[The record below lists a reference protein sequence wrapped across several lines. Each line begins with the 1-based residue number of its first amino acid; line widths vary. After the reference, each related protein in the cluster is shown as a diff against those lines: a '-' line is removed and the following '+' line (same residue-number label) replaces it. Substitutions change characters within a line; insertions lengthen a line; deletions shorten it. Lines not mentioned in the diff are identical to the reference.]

1 MGDKMEENINALDE
15 INKGAC
21 MGMDAIDDI
30 LDKVED
36 SKFKSLLEK
45 QYEFYESIKDDI
57 TNIYDKYNS
66 DDTPHETSVMNKVMT
81 WSGINMKTMT
91 DHSNSNIAELLLQGT
106 NMGIIEGRRI
116 LNKKEIN
123 KDVEDIIDKF
133 VKKQEKYVEDLK
145 KFL

>member
-45 QYEFYESIKDDI
+45 QYGFYESIKDDI

-91 DHSNSNIAELLLQGT
+91 NHSNSNIAELLLQGT

>member
-1 MGDKMEENINALDE
+1 MEENINALDE
-15 INKGAC
+15 VNKGAC

-36 SKFKSLLEK
+36 NKLKNLLDK
-45 QYEFYESIKDDI
+45 QYQFYKDIKEDIKD
-57 TNIYDKYNS
+57 IYNKYNS
-66 DDTPHETSVMNKVMT
+66 TDNPHETSVMNKVMT
-81 WSGINMKTMT
+81 WSGINMKTMK

-116 LNKKEIN
+116 LNKKKIN
-123 KDVEDIIDKF
+123 SDVEKIISLF

-145 KFL
+145 EFL

>member
-36 SKFKSLLEK
+36 GKFKSLLEK

>member
-1 MGDKMEENINALDE
+1 MGDKMKENINALDE

-45 QYEFYESIKDDI
+45 QYEFYQSIKDDI

>member
-1 MGDKMEENINALDE
+1 MKENINALDE
-15 INKGAC
+15 VNKGAC

-36 SKFKSLLEK
+36 SKLKVLLDK
-45 QYEFYESIKDDI
+45 QYKFYKDIKEDI
-57 TNIYDKYNS
+57 INIYNRYNS
-66 DDTPHETSVMNKVMT
+66 TDNPHETSIMNKVMT
-81 WSGINMKTMT
+81 WSGINMKTMK

-123 KDVEDIIDKF
+123 SDVEKIISLF

-145 KFL
+145 EFL

>member
-1 MGDKMEENINALDE
+1 MGDKMKENINALDE

-21 MGMDAIDDI
+21 MGMDAIEDI

-36 SKFKSLLEK
+36 GKFKSLLEK

>member
-1 MGDKMEENINALDE
+1 MEENINALDE

>member
-1 MGDKMEENINALDE
+1 MGDKMKENINALDE